1 MRLNMKKTFS
11 RIGAVLLAALILVTT
26 SVDTFAEDRSYTY
39 NYDFWGDVQY
49 SPDIYTPSK
58 VFTSSEL
65 GLEKGLKNPQ
75 GLTVSGDLVYLCDT
89 GNNRIIKMKRSSRET
104 IEVLEIIDSFT
115 GNSNGTFSS
124 PTDVAVS
131 EDGNIFVADMGN
143 SRILKLSPDYK
154 YISEFSKPQDSTLDP
169 ELVFSPSKIVVDT
182 AERVYCIAS
191 GINKGLIKYEAD
203 GTFSGFVGATRAIYN
218 FTDYI
223 WKKIASQEQLAKM
236 NSFVPTEYENIY
248 MDHDGFIYACTTSVT
263 SDDLRSGSAD
273 AVRRL
278 NLLGTDI
285 LVKNGVYYDGEFP
298 VYGDLYMGNGGGYE
312 GPSLFA
318 DVTAFENDSYICLD
332 RNRGRLFGY
341 TDQGELIFVCGG
353 NGNMDGYF
361 RKCTSIDHMGYDLLV
376 VDQIDCAITLFSLT
390 DFGEKVFS
398 AMTTFDEGLY
408 EQSENYW
415 KEVMTLNGNY
425 DLAYIGLGRALLR
438 QKEYKE
444 AMEYFKVKYDADNY
458 SKAFKQYRKIW
469 VEENIVKIVIVL
481 LALFLIPGGINK
493 VKKLKHE
500 IATADIFK

>member
-11 RIGAVLLAALILVTT
+11 RVGAVLLAALILVTT
-26 SVDTFAEDRSYTY
+26 SVDTHAEDRSYTY
-39 NYDFWGDVQY
+39 NYDYWGDVQY
-49 SPDIYTPSK
+49 SPDIYTVSK
-58 VFTSSEL
+58 VFTSTEL
-65 GLEKGLKNPQ
+65 GLDKRLRNPQ
-75 GLTVSGDLVYLCDT
+75 GLTVCGNYVYLCDT
-89 GNNRIIKMKRSSRET
+89 GNNRIIKMERTSREK
-104 IEVLEIIDSFT
+104 IEVVEIIDSFT
-115 GNSNGTFSS
+115 GAEPSTFSS
-124 PTDVAVS
+124 PSDIAVS

-143 SRILKLSPDYK
+143 GRILKLSPDYK
-154 YISEFSKPQDSTLDP
+154 YIDQFLKPVDSTLDP
-169 ELVFSPSKIVVDT
+169 DITFQPNKIVVDT
-182 AERVYCIAS
+182 AERVYCIAT
-191 GINKGLIKYEAD
+191 GINKGLIKYESD
-203 GTFSGFVGATRAIYN
+203 GTFSGFVGATRALYS

-236 NSFVPTEYENIY
+236 QSFVPTEYENIY
-248 MDHDGFIYACTTSVT
+248 MDKDGFIYACTGAVT
-263 SDDLRSGSAD
+263 AEDLRSGSAD

-285 LVKNGVYYDGEFP
+285 LVHNGVYCDGEFP

-318 DVTAFENDSYICLD
+318 DVTAFENDCYICLD
-332 RNRGRLFGY
+332 RNRGRMFGY
-341 TDQGELIFVCGG
+341 TDQGELIFACGG
-353 NGNMDGYF
+353 NGNMEGYF
-361 RKCTSIDHMGYDLLV
+361 RKCTSIDHMGYDVLV
-376 VDQIDCAITLFSLT
+376 VDQIDCAITLFTLT

-408 EQSENYW
+408 AESEAYW

-438 QKEYKE
+438 QKDYKE

-458 SKAFKQYRKIW
+458 SKAFKQYRKVW

-481 LALFLIPGGINK
+481 VALFLVPALINK
-493 VKKLKHE
+493 TKRLKHE